1 MDTLERLFKRMG
13 LDYEKYQ
20 QNPMSQDEIMQFN
33 VDCYNETEGNL
44 HQEDGIQ
51 CVVCNNK
58 GWTQFVED
66 GCVRTRHC
74 RCWSRREAYKKA
86 KSSGLGKYLKKTLD
100 DYETLGEDWR
110 ERCQRAV
117 EAYIDRHSHDDTWFM
132 ACGQNGSGKT
142 LLGSIIANTLLTKK
156 ERSVMYV
163 VWTDFI
169 GEVKRDMMGE
179 KANEVSVRMK
189 EIKNVDVLFLDEVVK
204 KHNETDLRYLM
215 EIINY
220 RYTNDLKTIITSEKP
235 LKELIDID
243 EASFGRA
250 VEKCEGFMIN
260 IPKDRKK
267 DWRLR
272 SLKM

>member
-1 MDTLERLFKRMG
+1 MDKIQSIFKRMG
-13 LDYEKYQ
+13 IEVDNK
-20 QNPMSQDEIMQFN
+20 PMTNEEFRQFT
-33 VDCYNETEGNL
+33 VDCYNESVGTLNE
-44 HQEDGIQ
+44 EDGID
-51 CVVCNNK
+51 CVICKNK
-58 GWTQFVED
+58 GWIQVVEN
-66 GCVRTRHC
+66 GYEPHKHC
-74 RCWSRREAYKKA
+74 QCWARREAYKKA

-100 DYETLGEDWR
+100 DYIAEEEWR
-110 ERCQRAV
+110 GRCKRMV
-117 EAYIDRHSHDDTWFM
+117 EGYIERHSHDDVWFM

-156 ERSVMYV
+156 ELAVTYV

-179 KANEVSVRMK
+179 KSNAVSVRMK
-189 EIKNVDVLFLDEVVK
+189 EIKNAEVLFLDEVLK
-204 KHNETDLRYLM
+204 KHNDTDIRYLM

-220 RYTNDLKTIITSEKP
+220 RYTNDLKTIITSEKL

-243 EASFGRA
+243 EATFGRA

-260 IPKDRKK
+260 IPRDRKK

-272 SLKM
+272 SLNL